1 MMMRQVK
8 EHKATAEDVYLSSF
22 DNPTLTLT
30 LSQPTL
36 QSGMNPYYKINP
48 STNNNIFPSLPFAP
62 LDPLSVLFLR
72 IPKSA
77 STRFLTLASNL
88 SHKKNFKITEFP
100 DLRDAVGGSSES
112 R

>member
-8 EHKATAEDVYLSSF
+8 EHTATADDVYLSSF
-22 DNPTLTLT
+22 NNPTLTLT
-30 LSQPTL
+30 LSPTL
-36 QSGMNPYYKINP
+36 SGINPYYKINP